1 MTRYPG
7 YGDANLDPEVHADL
21 RLRDSSEGD
30 RTRTRTVAYAP
41 PVFVE
46 HWPCKGC
53 SVMVGITREV
63 LDTHAMFNRQL
74 VKRRE
79 SPLPKRAQCDD
90 CKRRDE
96 DMARMEREAKEAARR
111 PHEQR
116 EMPLDNPNRRR
127 HP

>member
-1 MTRYPG
+1 VTRYPG
-7 YGDANLDPEVHADL
+7 YGDANLDPEVLADL
-21 RLRDSSEGD
+21 RLRDSSD
-30 RTRTRTVAYAP
+30 AP

-53 SVMVGITREV
+53 GVMVGITREV

-90 CKRRDE
+90 CKRRDQ

-116 EMPLDNPNRRR
+116 EMPLGNPLDNPNRRR